1 MSVSI
6 AEYIASQ
13 KERFENIQNGEAL
26 EIAVRDTHAKQ
37 VQRIFVDGK
46 NSDDSHIGK
55 YNTTDPIYVN
65 PKNAPKN
72 TPPRGKYGQTTFAH
86 GIKNFNRDKHKT
98 TYFES
103 YSEFRQE
110 QEREYTFVNLN
121 LFGNLKSA
129 FANGLFKVSEREWVV
144 AISEDKFDILIG
156 QENRFGASIMELTK
170 EEHDN
175 FIDVIKEKSK

>member
-13 KERFENIQNGEAL
+13 KERFERLENGEAL

-46 NSDDSHIGK
+46 NSDDSQIGK
-55 YNTTDPIYVN
+55 YNTTDPLYVN

-72 TPPRGKYGQTTFAH
+72 TPTKGKTGKDTFAN
-86 GIKNFNRDKHKT
+86 GQKHKT

-103 YSEFRQE
+103 YSDFRASQG
-110 QEREYTFVNLN
+110 RESGNVNLN
-121 LFGNLKSA
+121 LFGNLRSA
-129 FANGLFKVSEREWVV
+129 FSNGLFKVSEREWVV
-144 AISEDKFDILIG
+144 AIPGGEYDKLDG
-156 QENRFGASIMELTK
+156 NEKRFGSKISALTK
-170 EEHDN
+170 EEHNN
-175 FIDVIKEKSK
+175 FIKVIQEESK

>member
-13 KERFENIQNGEAL
+13 KERFERFENGEAL

-46 NSDDSHIGK
+46 NSDDSQIGK
-55 YNTTDPIYVN
+55 YSTTEPLYVN
-65 PKNAPKN
+65 PSRSPKN
-72 TPPRGKYGQTTFAH
+72 TPVRGKYGQTTFAN
-86 GIKNFNRDKHKT
+86 GNKHKT

-103 YSEFRQE
+103 YSEYRSE
-110 QEREYTFVNLN
+110 QGREATFVNLN
-121 LFGNLKSA
+121 LFGNLRSA

-144 AISEDKFDILIG
+144 AIPESEYVKIEG
-156 QENRFGASIMELTK
+156 NESRFGGKISALTN
-170 EEHDN
+170 EEHNN
-175 FIDVIKEKSK
+175 FIEVIQEESK